1 MMTTLLAGIS
11 ILLIVYIAYILITAF
26 IGDSAGEFYAQI
38 HPTEEAGPVET
49 ASAQAPVEVR
59 ARPEEEVSKEEASK
73 EEVAQVKQL
82 RHPESG
88 EAAAVPTNYR
98 FAKRWIKEALVTEG
112 LLDRVYKN
120 NELQDEATNE
130 QVKAAL
136 DHFKR
141 LKKYWA

>member
-26 IGDSAGEFYAQI
+26 IGDSSGEFYAQI
-38 HPTEEAGPVET
+38 HPAEATGPVET
-49 ASAQAPVEVR
+49 ASAEAPVEVQ
-59 ARPEEEVSKEEASK
+59 ARPEEAASEEEA
-73 EEVAQVKQL
+73 AQVKQL

-98 FAKRWIKEALVTEG
+98 FAKRWIKEALVSEG

-136 DHFKR
+136 GHFKR